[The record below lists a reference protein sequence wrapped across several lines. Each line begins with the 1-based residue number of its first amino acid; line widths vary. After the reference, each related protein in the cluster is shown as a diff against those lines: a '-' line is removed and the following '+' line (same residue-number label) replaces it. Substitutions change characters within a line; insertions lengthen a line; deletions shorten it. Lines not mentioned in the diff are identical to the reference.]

1 MEVCQVRDSN
11 PRSQQCELALKANAF
26 NRSAN
31 LTAMG
36 GGNLVVKIS
45 HVRGKEVSG

>member
-1 MEVCQVRDSN
+1 MK
-11 PRSQQCELALKANAF
+11 SQQCELALKANAF